1 MSLKAFH
8 LVFIVASILLALG
21 FAAWAFVT
29 YFSAQGGNIWDLVMG
44 AASALVAVGLV
55 FYERYFLKKLKNVS
69 YL

>member
-8 LVFIVASILLALG
+8 VIFITASSALAFGCGVWEVKSFFSAEGLPLDLVFGIGSLAAG
-21 FAAWAFVT
+21 
-29 YFSAQGGNIWDLVMG
+29 
-44 AASALVAVGLV
+44 VGLI